1 MEEWWISLDM
11 FDKVVWV
18 IALTTSLIFLIQT
31 IMTFVGMESG
41 GMDADFDGDMTTH
54 HDGALPFELF
64 TFRNFINFFFGFSW
78 TIIAFKK
85 QIPNTTLLVLV
96 GALVG
101 ALLVGGMMYLIYL
114 LLRLQQSG
122 NMKIEDA
129 VGKTAEV
136 YLTIPGNRN
145 GMGKIHVRIQGTLRE
160 LDAISASD
168 TFSSGSLVKVIGVVE
183 DRILLVEKLN
193 T

>member
-54 HDGALPFELF
+54 HDGGMPFELF

-85 QIPNTTLLVLV
+85 LIPNTTLLVLV
-96 GALVG
+96 GAVVG
-101 ALLVGGMMYLIYL
+101 ALLVAAMMYLIYL

-160 LDAISASD
+160 LDAISASE

>member
-18 IALTTSLIFLIQT
+18 IALTSSLIFFIQT
-31 IMTFVGMESG
+31 IMTFIGMESG

-54 HDGALPFELF
+54 HDGAMPFELF

-85 QIPNTTLLVLV
+85 QISNTTLLVLV
-96 GALVG
+96 GAVVG
-101 ALLVGGMMYLIYL
+101 ALLVAGMMYLIYL

>member
-54 HDGALPFELF
+54 HDGGMPFELF

-85 QIPNTTLLVLV
+85 LIPNTTLLVLV
-96 GALVG
+96 GAVVG
-101 ALLVGGMMYLIYL
+101 ALLVAGMMYLIYL

-160 LDAISASD
+160 LDAISASE

>member
-18 IALTTSLIFLIQT
+18 IALTSSLIFLIQT
-31 IMTFVGMESG
+31 IMTFIGMESG

-54 HDGALPFELF
+54 HDGGMPFELF

-96 GALVG
+96 GAVVG
-101 ALLVGGMMYLIYL
+101 ALLVAGMMYLIYL

-136 YLTIPGNRN
+136 YLTIPGSRN

-183 DRILLVEKLN
+183 ERILLVEKLN